1 MKQYISIKKESPFIL
16 GFTKRRYINIGIIV
30 LLTFVLSGC
39 FHSADT
45 PLRPSA
51 KFDWQLDSTCS
62 RTVSLDIP
70 AGYNEG
76 AVADAI
82 ERKIFPKRRPKDS
95 CKQSE
100 ILLLNTLWPEMAPRT
115 LENNDEFNVLG
126 GGRELSIMITSGA
139 IDAKVHG
146 QNRLHMSLNSTIS
159 VFLSRVCV
167 PRFQLNNTCYDL
179 KKISVK
185 PGRFGLK
192 RTGVDFSQ
200 FPKLDK
206 NAYHHYMDIYYPS
219 EFGDKTKSFIRC
231 EPLEAPLVVYGMKR
245 FPSCSQFF
253 IFEPMN
259 ALVKVRYQRH
269 YLKDW
274 NLIQLAMEKLL
285 HSFIVEQ

>member
-16 GFTKRRYINIGIIV
+16 GFTKRWYINIGIIV

-82 ERKIFPKRRPKDS
+82 ERKLFPKKQDPTQ
-95 CKQSE
+95 CKKYE
-100 ILLLNTLWPEMAPRT
+100 TMLLQTLWPEMAPRT
-115 LENNDEFNVLG
+115 IANNEEFKVRG
-126 GGRELSIMITSGA
+126 WGRKLFISVTSGA
-139 IDAKVHG
+139 VDPKDHAKD
-146 QNRLHMSLNSTIS
+146 RLHMSLNALIS
-159 VFLSRVCV
+159 VYLSRVCV
-167 PRFQLNNTCYDL
+167 PRNQRNNTCYELKDL
-179 KKISVK
+179 SDK
-185 PGRFGLK
+185 PASFGLK
-192 RTGVDFSQ
+192 RVGVDFTQ
-200 FPKLDK
+200 FPELDKSAYYRYKDIYSISKLDE
-206 NAYHHYMDIYYPS
+206 NL
-219 EFGDKTKSFIRC
+219 KSFIEC
-231 EPLEAPLVVYGMKR
+231 EPMEAPLIVNGIRR

-259 ALVKVRYQRH
+259 ALVEVNYHRDH
-269 YLKDW
+269 LKDW
-274 NLIQLAMEKLL
+274 QLIQDAMEKLL
-285 HSFIVEQ
+285 KSFIIV